1 MHDPVSIA
9 AIMEGKR
16 RRRWDAI
23 VALRRE
29 AAARGLGESLELGYW
44 ALIHDLEHASI
55 TTNLDQLAEI
65 GVVPLDARSLDDG
78 EVEAALRSLIDG
90 LAVLE
95 VYLQHTDHLDDRTLY
110 SILHQRIL
118 RESVRDVPPGVG
130 AREWIDLA
138 AGTDSEIWYRF
149 YASEAD
155 RTTAVRRGEV
165 VPDPTPRVADRDRRL
180 PRP

>member
-65 GVVPLDARSLDDG
+65 GVTLPDALRILSIQGNFNRSLGGVALPDG
-78 EVEAALRSLIDG
+78 
-90 LAVLE
+90 
-95 VYLQHTDHLDDRTLY
+95 
-110 SILHQRIL
+110 
-118 RESVRDVPPGVG
+118 
-130 AREWIDLA
+130 
-138 AGTDSEIWYRF
+138 
-149 YASEAD
+149 
-155 RTTAVRRGEV
+155 
-165 VPDPTPRVADRDRRL
+165 
-180 PRP
+180 